1 MKIFIFFFLLFKIK
15 KKINNKLSWIIFVKK
30 KTYSKKYYNIT
41 LNNIFLSIPNK
52 IKNNLKFIEL
62 NSILLN
68 YLLIKLKLILVTLK
82 SFNATKHWWKYYIKI
97 IIY

>member
-1 MKIFIFFFLLFKIK
+1 MKIFIFFFYFLKLN

-30 KTYSKKYYNIT
+30 KTFSIKYYNIS

-62 NSILLN
+62 NS
-68 YLLIKLKLILVTLK
+68 
-82 SFNATKHWWKYYIKI
+82 SC
-97 IIY
+97 